1 MHHKKPIPLRNK
13 ITLIDPRQ
21 RKAWVKRLGISLE
34 ELEAA
39 ISKVGNSVNAVTKEI
54 ELQRIVVDARG

>member
-1 MHHKKPIPLRNK
+1 MHHKKAIPLRNK
-13 ITLIDPRQ
+13 ISLTDSRQ

-34 ELEAA
+34 ELDAA

-54 ELQRIVVDARG
+54 ELRRVVLDARA